1 MNVGCDRFR
10 PLHLTSRTVMLPNHA
25 NPVRNYPPLHSGA
38 SWSTAGDERPVDHG
52 DGELDPRPPANTG
65 IKKAGV
71 RFLLSVDYV
80 ASTAP
85 PAWGVEQSLFSLDS
99 APDSRVAR
107 VAVYC
112 HGNDREGYHPN
123 AIALRTP
130 TAKGRRLY
138 YRCYNE
144 INLAR
149 RGR

>member
-10 PLHLTSRTVMLPNHA
+10 PLRLTSRTVMLPNHA

-38 SWSTAGDERPVDHG
+38 SWNATGVERLVDHG
-52 DGELDPRPPANTG
+52 DGELDHRTPANAGFQKTG
-65 IKKAGV
+65 M

-85 PAWGVEQSLFSLDS
+85 PAWGVEQSLFSLDN
-99 APDSRVAR
+99 ALDSRVAR

-123 AIALRTP
+123 AIVLWPP
-130 TAKGRRLY
+130 TAKARRLY

-144 INLAR
+144 VNLAR